1 MSELQ
6 ADVISIIEN
15 VLKMPAGILN
25 IDSGMG
31 ITDGWTSLMMMEIIM
46 AVENKFSIQFQP
58 DEIYDMVNV
67 RDILLSLKNHG
78 VYNAN

>member
-67 RDILLSLKNHG
+67 RDILLSLKKHG